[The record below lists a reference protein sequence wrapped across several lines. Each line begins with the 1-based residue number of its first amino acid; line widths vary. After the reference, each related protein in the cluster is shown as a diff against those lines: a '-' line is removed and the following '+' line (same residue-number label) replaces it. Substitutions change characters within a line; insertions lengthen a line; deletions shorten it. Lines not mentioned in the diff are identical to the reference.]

1 MAEQSQ
7 LDVLEGRVEELSRH
21 WDRLFADIGRLD
33 TKIDALGVTQSAR
46 IAELERKFDGRFEGI
61 DRRFDT
67 LEHKFDSRF
76 GGIDGRFEGIDRRFE
91 QMDRRFDGIDRRLD
105 GIDGR
110 FDGIDHQFVELRA
123 ELSKQFR
130 WTFSTMLA
138 LLGMMLTVSAGIATA
153 LLR

>member
-21 WDRLFADIGRLD
+21 WDRLFADIGQLD
-33 TKIDALGVTQSAR
+33 TKIDALGVVQSAR

-67 LEHKFDSRF
+67 LERKFDGRF
-76 GGIDGRFEGIDRRFE
+76 GGIDGRFEGIDRRLE
-91 QMDRRFDGIDRRLD
+91 QIDRRFDGIDR
-105 GIDGR
+105 
-110 FDGIDHQFVELRA
+110 QFIELRA
-123 ELSKQFR
+123 ELSRQFR